1 MKNDE
6 LLHRVSL
13 FLDNELDQNEKLS
26 LMEEIGDNEQYQS
39 LIHREQ
45 SFKLFVKSHVS
56 RPNVSPA
63 LIQSIKEKIRVSPS

>member
-1 MKNDE
+1 MMNDD

-13 FLDNELDQNEKLS
+13 FLDNELDQTEKQS
-26 LMEEIGDNEQYQS
+26 LLAEIENNEQYQS
-39 LIHREQ
+39 LINREQ
-45 SFKLFVKSHVS
+45 SFKSFVKSHVS